1 VSFISYI
8 AETAAAP
15 EASGDVFTALGIDW
29 RLLILQIIAF
39 LILVFLLGKFVYP
52 WLMKQVDERQD
63 AIEAAA
69 KAATEAQA
77 SAAESQEQV
86 EALLNEARS
95 QAAEIVDTAKLEAS
109 QMLTN
114 SEEKARS
121 TAEKIATEARADVEK
136 SIENAKR
143 ELHDETLELI
153 ALATEKVIHTKLD
166 KKADAA
172 LIAAALKE
180 SK

>member
-1 VSFISYI
+1 MSFINYI
-8 AETAAAP
+8 AEAATT
-15 EASGDVFTALGIDW
+15 EASGDVFSALGIDL

-52 WLMKQVDERQD
+52 WLMKQVDERQ
-63 AIEAAA
+63 ASIEAAA
-69 KAATEAQA
+69 KAATKAQE
-77 SAAESQEQV
+77 SAAESQAQV
-86 EALLNEARS
+86 SALLAEARKE
-95 QAAEIVDTAKLEAS
+95 ADDIVSSAKLEATE
-109 QMLTN
+109 MLSA

-121 TAEKIATEARADVEK
+121 TAEKIAEEARADVEK
-136 SIENAKR
+136 SIEAAKR

-153 ALATEKVIHTKLD
+153 ALATEKIIHKKLD
-166 KKADAA
+166 KKADAE

>member
-15 EASGDVFTALGIDW
+15 EASSDVFTALGIDW

-52 WLMKQVDERQD
+52 WLMKQVDERQHS
-63 AIEAAA
+63 IEAAA

-77 SAAESQEQV
+77 SAAESKDQV
-86 EALLNEARS
+86 EALLAEART
-95 QAAEIVDTAKLEAS
+95 QAAEIVDTAKLEAT
-109 QMLTN
+109 QMLSS

-121 TAEKIATEARADVEK
+121 TQANIEK
-136 SIENAKR
+136 SIEIAKR
-143 ELHDETLELI
+143 DLHNETLELI

-172 LIAAALKE
+172 LIASALKDSE
-180 SK
+180 